1 MYNKFNLESIYE
13 YQTFVPSN
21 FPQDLADSIQPFFH
35 LDRKYYLL
43 RINFEKEL
51 AVNFLLNKSK
61 ISDGMELFF
70 INEAIDGYVGP
81 YTKKILQSSNLSS
94 SGQIRSNSILVEF
107 SLPTSESPNIPID
120 QIIMHDRPKNLLK
133 MILKAIYTERLI

>member
-1 MYNKFNLESIYE
+1 MEFLCTINSIWNPF
-13 YQTFVPSN
+13 TNIKHLFPSN
-21 FPQDLADSIQPFFH
+21 FPQDLADSIQPFFY

-43 RINFEKEL
+43 RVNFEKEL

-81 YTKKILQSSNLSS
+81 YTKNILQSSNLSS

-120 QIIMHDRPKNLLK
+120 QIIMHDRPKK
-133 MILKAIYTERLI
+133 FIT

>member
-43 RINFEKEL
+43 RVNFEKEL

-120 QIIMHDRPKNLLK
+120 QIIMHDRPKKFYL
-133 MILKAIYTERLI
+133 